1 MPSINNEKL
10 FEIYNYVNLKEKKI
24 NSNCYT
30 CWERISFSR
39 ELFFKKDYQNLLN
52 FEDKISSLYVLKAN
66 TSNLKKAK
74 TIIFLPLQF

>member
-30 CWERISFSR
+30 C
-39 ELFFKKDYQNLLN
+39 
-52 FEDKISSLYVLKAN
+52 
-66 TSNLKKAK
+66 
-74 TIIFLPLQF
+74 